1 MFQVKRRATALL
13 LAALLATSGSGAVG
27 MAADY
32 SARGSLDSGAVWELG
47 DTQVTGSL
55 HAAPAEADLEQEG
68 PLGWIHFSDKT
79 LENCPQKDGDNGITN
94 VEEKVAQTAAE
105 LNAAN
110 KTCAQLKEQIFSL
123 KANDLVHQLRPLG
136 NGEVLIER
144 MEGIDAK
151 ALKDIAANIKAQ
163 KENSV
168 VFLAAINQDKL
179 VFVAGAGKGAIA
191 RGVRCGD
198 LVKQAAM
205 ICGGNGGGKPD
216 LAQAGGKDVSKL
228 TEAFAAVEN
237 MLSETLSF

>member
-1 MFQVKRRATALL
+1 MRPTR
-13 LAALLATSGSGAVG
+13 
-27 MAADY
+27 
-32 SARGSLDSGAVWELG
+32 
-47 DTQVTGSL
+47 
-55 HAAPAEADLEQEG
+55 
-68 PLGWIHFSDKT
+68 
-79 LENCPQKDGDNGITN
+79 
-94 VEEKVAQTAAE
+94 
-105 LNAAN
+105 
-110 KTCAQLKEQIFSL
+110 TCAQLKEQIFSL

-168 VFLAAINQDKL
+168 VFLASIYQDKL

-205 ICGGNGGGKPD
+205 SAAETAAASRIWHKPEEKMSQAERSVCGR
-216 LAQAGGKDVSKL
+216 
-228 TEAFAAVEN
+228 
-237 MLSETLSF
+237 

>member
-1 MFQVKRRATALL
+1 MRA
-13 LAALLATSGSGAVG
+13 
-27 MAADY
+27 
-32 SARGSLDSGAVWELG
+32 
-47 DTQVTGSL
+47 
-55 HAAPAEADLEQEG
+55 
-68 PLGWIHFSDKT
+68 
-79 LENCPQKDGDNGITN
+79 
-94 VEEKVAQTAAE
+94 AQ
-105 LNAAN
+105 
-110 KTCAQLKEQIFSL
+110 EQIFSL

-168 VFLAAINQDKL
+168 VFLATINQDKL

-205 ICGGNGGGKPD
+205 MLGGNGRR
-216 LAQAGGKDVSKL
+216 
-228 TEAFAAVEN
+228 
-237 MLSETLSF
+237 

>member
-1 MFQVKRRATALL
+1 M
-13 LAALLATSGSGAVG
+13 
-27 MAADY
+27 
-32 SARGSLDSGAVWELG
+32 
-47 DTQVTGSL
+47 
-55 HAAPAEADLEQEG
+55 
-68 PLGWIHFSDKT
+68 
-79 LENCPQKDGDNGITN
+79 NGITN